1 LALAKMGHGP
11 VGLLPPSQEG
21 NKFAVVAIEYITRW
35 IEARPHETITSE
47 IVRKFV

>member
-1 LALAKMGHGP
+1 MDL

-35 IEARPHETITSE
+35 IEARPHATITSE